1 MPRALFLDRRLTP
14 LERNAWQ
21 VFRLQLPSDG
31 VTAFPT
37 YDQLRPYLASMPC
50 AAQASHEPWR
60 ALDAA
65 ALTRWL
71 SLVRR
76 RRDPKTG
83 RILGN
88 LYVLHD
94 EPLMPFEAMQLDP
107 DYLGLVSQA
116 LTHAAKAV
124 QIVGMNTLREIA
136 EDPMLNGRT
145 LPTRLQVLAQRMARN
160 EWAGCELSTRA
171 CGSRIRR
178 RPRRPTSESRSPSSE
193 SEAGPKPAPD
203 GSLRNP
209 KEDRTVRM
217 DRINQVR
224 TVPRAKALQHLRLPE
239 RLLRLKDEQ
248 QSGALVA
255 LQQVDEV
262 PAAGGAGRMGRTLPQ
277 QRVRNPAGYLF
288 GIIQKAIRGEFK
300 AWAGEGGSPSTPP
313 APSPPPRPAAPA
325 PSARPL
331 ARRRPWPRSGAA
343 SPTARNC
350 VRRRRFLSSYPQG
363 IVGTRSLPAN
373 GAGSLMRHIVATID
387 VDLSPGD
394 RWEHAAFPDDNRGRT
409 RCGLLTDSLPGDAD
423 AGGSFPQRVITMA
436 NESQQPLQLNLGSLR
451 SAMSLT
457 LHTHHAS
464 RIWHGRAPAEGAL
477 GSSASTAT
485 SA

>member
-1 MPRALFLDRRLTP
+1 MALSALFDDALRELVPPAPPTPPAPRGAAAASLAAPVSDGFLYSGNRHESVPRALFLDRRLTP

-21 VFRLQLPSDG
+21 VFRLQLQSDG

-50 AAQASHEPWR
+50 AAQASHETVAR
-60 ALDAA
+60 ALTLLR
-65 ALTRWL
+65 LTRWL

-94 EPLMPFEAMQLDP
+94 EPLTPFEAMQLDP

-160 EWAGCELSTRA
+160 KWADASYPQAPVDHE
-171 CGSRIRR
+171 
-178 RPRRPTSESRSPSSE
+178 SEEGQDGLLRNLDGPSSE
-193 SEAGPKPAPD
+193 SEAGLKPAPD

-248 QSGALVA
+248 QSGAMVA
-255 LQQVDEV
+255 LQQVDESLRQAV
-262 PAAGGAGRMGRTLPQ
+262 LDEWDARCRNSA
-277 QRVRNPAGYLF
+277 VRNPAGYLF
-288 GIIQKAIRGEFK
+288 GIVQKAIRGEFK
-300 AWAGEGGSPSTPP
+300 AWAGEAGSASTPP
-313 APSPPPRPAAPA
+313 APSSPPRPAAPA
-325 PSARPL
+325 PSAPPPPAPNGPGREAARAYL
-331 ARRRPWPRSGAA
+331 AK
-343 SPTARNC
+343 
-350 VRRRRFLSSYPQG
+350 
-363 IVGTRSLPAN
+363 
-373 GAGSLMRHIVATID
+373 
-387 VDLSPGD
+387 
-394 RWEHAAFPDDNRGRT
+394 
-409 RCGLLTDSLPGDAD
+409 
-423 AGGSFPQRVITMA
+423 
-436 NESQQPLQLNLGSLR
+436 LR
-451 SAMSLT
+451 ST
-457 LHTHHAS
+457 LGDS
-464 RIWHGRAPAEGAL
+464 
-477 GSSASTAT
+477 
-485 SA
+485 

>member
-1 MPRALFLDRRLTP
+1 MATGGAPRRDGPVALSALFDDALRELVPRAPPTPPAPRGAAAALPAAPVSDGFLYSGNRHESVPRALFLDRRLTP

-21 VFRLQLPSDG
+21 VLRLQLQSDG

-50 AAQASHEPWR
+50 AAQASHETVAR
-60 ALDAA
+60 ALTLLR
-65 ALTRWL
+65 LTRWL

-83 RILGN
+83 RILSN

-94 EPLMPFEAMQLDP
+94 EPLTPFEAMQLDP

-124 QIVGMNTLREIA
+124 PIVGMNTLREIA

-160 EWAGCELSTRA
+160 EWADASYPQAPVDHE
-171 CGSRIRR
+171 
-178 RPRRPTSESRSPSSE
+178 SEEGQDGLLRNLEGPSSE
-193 SEAGPKPAPD
+193 SEAGLKSAPD

-224 TVPRAKALQHLRLPE
+224 TVPRAKSLQHLRLPE

-248 QSGALVA
+248 QSGAMVA
-255 LQQVDEV
+255 LQQVDESLRQAV
-262 PAAGGAGRMGRTLPQ
+262 LDEWDARCRKSA
-277 QRVRNPAGYLF
+277 VRNPAGYLF
-288 GIIQKAIRGEFK
+288 GIIQKAMRGEFK

-313 APSPPPRPAAPA
+313 APPPRPAAPA
-325 PSARPL
+325 PSAPPPPAPNGPGREAARAYL
-331 ARRRPWPRSGAA
+331 AK
-343 SPTARNC
+343 
-350 VRRRRFLSSYPQG
+350 
-363 IVGTRSLPAN
+363 
-373 GAGSLMRHIVATID
+373 
-387 VDLSPGD
+387 
-394 RWEHAAFPDDNRGRT
+394 
-409 RCGLLTDSLPGDAD
+409 
-423 AGGSFPQRVITMA
+423 
-436 NESQQPLQLNLGSLR
+436 LR
-451 SAMSLT
+451 ST
-457 LHTHHAS
+457 LGDS
-464 RIWHGRAPAEGAL
+464 
-477 GSSASTAT
+477 
-485 SA
+485 

>member
-1 MPRALFLDRRLTP
+1 MATGGAPRRDGPVALSALFDDALRELVPRAPPTPPAPRGAAAALPAAPVSDGFLYSGNRHESVPRALFLDRRLTP

-21 VFRLQLPSDG
+21 VLRLQLQSDG

-50 AAQASHEPWR
+50 AAQASHETVAR
-60 ALDAA
+60 ALTLLR
-65 ALTRWL
+65 LTRWL

-83 RILGN
+83 RILSN

-94 EPLMPFEAMQLDP
+94 EPLTPFEAMQLDP

-145 LPTRLQVLAQRMARN
+145 LPTRLQVLAHRMARN
-160 EWAGCELSTRA
+160 EWADASYPQAPVDHE
-171 CGSRIRR
+171 
-178 RPRRPTSESRSPSSE
+178 SEEGQDGLLRNLEGPSSE
-193 SEAGPKPAPD
+193 SEAGLKSAPD

-224 TVPRAKALQHLRLPE
+224 TVPRAKSLQHLRLPE

-248 QSGALVA
+248 QSGAMVA
-255 LQQVDEV
+255 LQQVDESLRQAV
-262 PAAGGAGRMGRTLPQ
+262 LDEWDARCRNSA
-277 QRVRNPAGYLF
+277 VRNPAGYLF
-288 GIIQKAIRGEFK
+288 GIIQKAMRGEFK

-313 APSPPPRPAAPA
+313 APPPRPAAPA
-325 PSARPL
+325 PSAPPPPAPNGPGREAARAYL
-331 ARRRPWPRSGAA
+331 AK
-343 SPTARNC
+343 
-350 VRRRRFLSSYPQG
+350 
-363 IVGTRSLPAN
+363 
-373 GAGSLMRHIVATID
+373 
-387 VDLSPGD
+387 
-394 RWEHAAFPDDNRGRT
+394 
-409 RCGLLTDSLPGDAD
+409 
-423 AGGSFPQRVITMA
+423 
-436 NESQQPLQLNLGSLR
+436 LR
-451 SAMSLT
+451 ST
-457 LHTHHAS
+457 LGDS
-464 RIWHGRAPAEGAL
+464 
-477 GSSASTAT
+477 
-485 SA
+485 

>member
-1 MPRALFLDRRLTP
+1 MATGGAPWRDGPVALSELFDEAIQELVPPAALAARGTAPTSPAAPVSDGFLFSGNRHESVPRTLFLDRRLTP

-21 VFRLQLPSDG
+21 VFRLQLNDDG

-37 YDQLRPYLASMPC
+37 YDQLRPYLTSMPC
-50 AAQASHEPWR
+50 AAQASHETVAR
-60 ALDAA
+60 ALTLLR
-65 ALTRWL
+65 LTRWL

-94 EPLMPFEAMQLDP
+94 EPLTPFEAMQLDP

-160 EWAGCELSTRA
+160 EWLDASYPQE
-171 CGSRIRR
+171 
-178 RPRRPTSESRSPSSE
+178 PVDHESEEGQDGLLRNLETPSSK

-217 DRINQVR
+217 GHINQVR
-224 TVPRAKALQHLRLPE
+224 TVPRVKALQHLCLPE

-255 LQQVDEV
+255 LQQVDESLWQAV
-262 PAAGGAGRMGRTLPQ
+262 LDEWDARCRNSA
-277 QRVRNPAGYLF
+277 VRNPAGYLF

-300 AWAGEGGSPSTPP
+300 AWAGEGGSPSMPP
-313 APSPPPRPAAPA
+313 APSPSPHPATAAPPA
-325 PSARPL
+325 P
-331 ARRRPWPRSGAA
+331 A
-343 SPTARNC
+343 SPAPNGPGREVARAY
-350 VRRRRFLSSYPQG
+350 L
-363 IVGTRSLPAN
+363 AK
-373 GAGSLMRHIVATID
+373 
-387 VDLSPGD
+387 
-394 RWEHAAFPDDNRGRT
+394 
-409 RCGLLTDSLPGDAD
+409 
-423 AGGSFPQRVITMA
+423 
-436 NESQQPLQLNLGSLR
+436 LR
-451 SAMSLT
+451 SA
-457 LHTHHAS
+457 
-464 RIWHGRAPAEGAL
+464 L
-477 GSSASTAT
+477 GNS
-485 SA
+485 

>member
-1 MPRALFLDRRLTP
+1 MTTGGAPRREGPVALSALFDEALQHLQPAQGTAPAADGFLYSGNRHESVPRALFLDRRLTP

-21 VFRLQLPSDG
+21 VFRLQLNDDG

-50 AAQASHEPWR
+50 AAQASHETVAR
-60 ALDAA
+60 ALTLLR
-65 ALTRWL
+65 LTRWL

-94 EPLMPFEAMQLDP
+94 EPLTPFEAMQLDP

-160 EWAGCELSTRA
+160 KWADASYPQAPVDHE
-171 CGSRIRR
+171 
-178 RPRRPTSESRSPSSE
+178 SEEGQDGLLRNLDGPSSE
-193 SEAGPKPAPD
+193 SEAGLKPAPD

-248 QSGALVA
+248 QSGAMVA
-255 LQQVDEV
+255 LQQVDESLRQAV
-262 PAAGGAGRMGRTLPQ
+262 LDEWDARCRNSA
-277 QRVRNPAGYLF
+277 VRNPAGYLF
-288 GIIQKAIRGEFK
+288 GIVQKAIRGEFK
-300 AWAGEGGSPSTPP
+300 AWAGEAGSASTPP
-313 APSPPPRPAAPA
+313 APSSPPRPAAPA
-325 PSARPL
+325 PSAPPPPAPNGPGREAARAYL
-331 ARRRPWPRSGAA
+331 AK
-343 SPTARNC
+343 
-350 VRRRRFLSSYPQG
+350 
-363 IVGTRSLPAN
+363 
-373 GAGSLMRHIVATID
+373 
-387 VDLSPGD
+387 
-394 RWEHAAFPDDNRGRT
+394 
-409 RCGLLTDSLPGDAD
+409 
-423 AGGSFPQRVITMA
+423 
-436 NESQQPLQLNLGSLR
+436 LR
-451 SAMSLT
+451 ST
-457 LHTHHAS
+457 LGDS
-464 RIWHGRAPAEGAL
+464 
-477 GSSASTAT
+477 
-485 SA
+485 

>member
-1 MPRALFLDRRLTP
+1 MATGGAPRRDGPVALSALFDDALRELVPRAPPTPPAPRGAAAASPAAPVSDGFLYSGNRHESVPRALFLDRRLTP

-21 VFRLQLPSDG
+21 VFRLQLNDDG

-37 YDQLRPYLASMPC
+37 YDQIRPYLASMPC
-50 AAQASHEPWR
+50 AAQASHETVAR
-60 ALDAA
+60 ALTLLR
-65 ALTRWL
+65 LTRWL

-83 RILGN
+83 RILSN

-94 EPLMPFEAMQLDP
+94 EPLTPFEAMQLDP

-160 EWAGCELSTRA
+160 EWADASYPQAPVDHE
-171 CGSRIRR
+171 
-178 RPRRPTSESRSPSSE
+178 SEEGQDGLLRNLEGPSSE
-193 SEAGPKPAPD
+193 SEAGLKSAPD

-224 TVPRAKALQHLRLPE
+224 TVPRAKSLQHLRLPE

-248 QSGALVA
+248 QSGAMVA
-255 LQQVDEV
+255 LQQVDESLRQAV
-262 PAAGGAGRMGRTLPQ
+262 LDEWDARCRNSA
-277 QRVRNPAGYLF
+277 VRNPAGYLF

-313 APSPPPRPAAPA
+313 APPPRPAAPA
-325 PSARPL
+325 PSAPPPPAPNGPGREAARAYL
-331 ARRRPWPRSGAA
+331 AK
-343 SPTARNC
+343 
-350 VRRRRFLSSYPQG
+350 
-363 IVGTRSLPAN
+363 
-373 GAGSLMRHIVATID
+373 
-387 VDLSPGD
+387 
-394 RWEHAAFPDDNRGRT
+394 
-409 RCGLLTDSLPGDAD
+409 
-423 AGGSFPQRVITMA
+423 
-436 NESQQPLQLNLGSLR
+436 LR
-451 SAMSLT
+451 ST
-457 LHTHHAS
+457 LGDS
-464 RIWHGRAPAEGAL
+464 
-477 GSSASTAT
+477 
-485 SA
+485 

>member
-1 MPRALFLDRRLTP
+1 MATGGAPRRDGPVALSALFDDALRELVPRAPPTPPAPRGAAAALPAAPVSDGFLYSGNRHESVPRALFLDRRLTP

-21 VFRLQLPSDG
+21 VLRLQLQSDG

-50 AAQASHEPWR
+50 AAQASHETVAR
-60 ALDAA
+60 ALTLLR
-65 ALTRWL
+65 LTRWL

-83 RILGN
+83 RILSN

-94 EPLMPFEAMQLDP
+94 EPLTPFEAMQLDP

-145 LPTRLQVLAQRMARN
+145 LPTRLQVLTQRMARN
-160 EWAGCELSTRA
+160 EWAD
-171 CGSRIRR
+171 
-178 RPRRPTSESRSPSSE
+178 TSYPQAPVDHESEEGQAVLLRNLNGPSSE
-193 SEAGPKPAPD
+193 SEAGLKSAPD

-224 TVPRAKALQHLRLPE
+224 TVPRAKSLQHLRLPE

-248 QSGALVA
+248 QSGAMVA
-255 LQQVDEV
+255 LQQVDESLRQAV
-262 PAAGGAGRMGRTLPQ
+262 LDEWDARCRKSA
-277 QRVRNPAGYLF
+277 VRNPAGYLF
-288 GIIQKAIRGEFK
+288 GIIQKAMRGEFK

-313 APSPPPRPAAPA
+313 APPPRPAAPA
-325 PSARPL
+325 PSAPPPPAPNGPGREAARAYL
-331 ARRRPWPRSGAA
+331 AK
-343 SPTARNC
+343 
-350 VRRRRFLSSYPQG
+350 
-363 IVGTRSLPAN
+363 
-373 GAGSLMRHIVATID
+373 
-387 VDLSPGD
+387 
-394 RWEHAAFPDDNRGRT
+394 
-409 RCGLLTDSLPGDAD
+409 
-423 AGGSFPQRVITMA
+423 
-436 NESQQPLQLNLGSLR
+436 LR
-451 SAMSLT
+451 ST
-457 LHTHHAS
+457 LGDS
-464 RIWHGRAPAEGAL
+464 
-477 GSSASTAT
+477 
-485 SA
+485 

>member
-1 MPRALFLDRRLTP
+1 VALSALFDDALRELVPPAQPAPRDAAPAAQVASVSDGFLYSGNRHESVPRALFIDRRLTP

-21 VFRLQLPSDG
+21 VFRLQLQSDG

-37 YDQLRPYLASMPC
+37 YDQLRPYLASTPC
-50 AAQASHEPWR
+50 AAQASHETVAR
-60 ALDAA
+60 ALTLLR
-65 ALTRWL
+65 LTRWL

-94 EPLMPFEAMQLDP
+94 EPLTPFEAMQLDS

-160 EWAGCELSTRA
+160 EWADASYPQVPVHHE
-171 CGSRIRR
+171 
-178 RPRRPTSESRSPSSE
+178 SEEGQDGLLRNLDGPSSE
-193 SEAGPKPAPD
+193 SEAGLKPAPD

-248 QSGALVA
+248 QSGAMVA
-255 LQQVDEV
+255 LQQVEDSLRQAVLDEWD
-262 PAAGGAGRMGRTLPQ
+262 ARCRNSA
-277 QRVRNPAGYLF
+277 VRNPAGYLF

-300 AWAGEGGSPSTPP
+300 AWAGEGGLPSSP
-313 APSPPPRPAAPA
+313 PSPPPRPAAPSPAA
-325 PSARPL
+325 PPPPSNGPGREAARAYL
-331 ARRRPWPRSGAA
+331 AK
-343 SPTARNC
+343 
-350 VRRRRFLSSYPQG
+350 
-363 IVGTRSLPAN
+363 
-373 GAGSLMRHIVATID
+373 
-387 VDLSPGD
+387 
-394 RWEHAAFPDDNRGRT
+394 
-409 RCGLLTDSLPGDAD
+409 
-423 AGGSFPQRVITMA
+423 
-436 NESQQPLQLNLGSLR
+436 LR
-451 SAMSLT
+451 SA
-457 LHTHHAS
+457 
-464 RIWHGRAPAEGAL
+464 L
-477 GSSASTAT
+477 GGS
-485 SA
+485 

>member
-1 MPRALFLDRRLTP
+1 MTTGSAPRRDGPVALSALFDEALRHLEPKEPAQGTAPSQDGFLYSGNRHESVPRALFLDRRLTP

-21 VFRLQLPSDG
+21 VFRLQLNDDG

-50 AAQASHEPWR
+50 AAQASHETVAR
-60 ALDAA
+60 ALTLLR
-65 ALTRWL
+65 LTRWL

-83 RILGN
+83 RILSN

-94 EPLMPFEAMQLDP
+94 EPLTPFEAMQLDP

-160 EWAGCELSTRA
+160 EWADASYPQAPVDHE
-171 CGSRIRR
+171 
-178 RPRRPTSESRSPSSE
+178 SEEGQDGLLRNLEGPSSE
-193 SEAGPKPAPD
+193 SEAGLKSAPD

-224 TVPRAKALQHLRLPE
+224 TVPRAKSLQHLRLPE

-248 QSGALVA
+248 QSGAMVA
-255 LQQVDEV
+255 LQQVDESLRQAV
-262 PAAGGAGRMGRTLPQ
+262 LDEWDARCRNSA
-277 QRVRNPAGYLF
+277 VRNPAGYLF

-313 APSPPPRPAAPA
+313 APPPRPPAAGTTRF
-325 PSARPL
+325 PSP
-331 ARRRPWPRSGAA
+331 SC
-343 SPTARNC
+343 SP
-350 VRRRRFLSSYPQG
+350 P
-363 IVGTRSLPAN
+363 
-373 GAGSLMRHIVATID
+373 
-387 VDLSPGD
+387 
-394 RWEHAAFPDDNRGRT
+394 
-409 RCGLLTDSLPGDAD
+409 
-423 AGGSFPQRVITMA
+423 
-436 NESQQPLQLNLGSLR
+436 
-451 SAMSLT
+451 
-457 LHTHHAS
+457 
-464 RIWHGRAPAEGAL
+464 
-477 GSSASTAT
+477 
-485 SA
+485 

>member
-1 MPRALFLDRRLTP
+1 MATGGAPRRDGPVALSALFDDALRELVPRAPPTPPAPRGAAAALPAAPVSDGFLYSGNRHESVPRALFLDRRLTP

-21 VFRLQLPSDG
+21 VLRLQLQSDG

-50 AAQASHEPWR
+50 AAQASHETVAR
-60 ALDAA
+60 ALTLLR
-65 ALTRWL
+65 LTRWL

-83 RILGN
+83 RILSN

-94 EPLMPFEAMQLDP
+94 EPLTPFEAMQLDP

-160 EWAGCELSTRA
+160 EWAGASYPQAPVDHE
-171 CGSRIRR
+171 
-178 RPRRPTSESRSPSSE
+178 SEEGQDGLLRNLEGPSSE
-193 SEAGPKPAPD
+193 SEAGLKSAPD

-224 TVPRAKALQHLRLPE
+224 TVPRAKSLQHLRLPE

-248 QSGALVA
+248 QSGAMVA
-255 LQQVDEV
+255 LQQVDESLRQAV
-262 PAAGGAGRMGRTLPQ
+262 LDEWDARCRKSA
-277 QRVRNPAGYLF
+277 VRNPAGYLF

-300 AWAGEGGSPSTPP
+300 AWAGESASAPPAPPPP
-313 APSPPPRPAAPA
+313 APSSPP
-325 PSARPL
+325 
-331 ARRRPWPRSGAA
+331 
-343 SPTARNC
+343 
-350 VRRRRFLSSYPQG
+350 
-363 IVGTRSLPAN
+363 
-373 GAGSLMRHIVATID
+373 
-387 VDLSPGD
+387 
-394 RWEHAAFPDDNRGRT
+394 
-409 RCGLLTDSLPGDAD
+409 
-423 AGGSFPQRVITMA
+423 
-436 NESQQPLQLNLGSLR
+436 
-451 SAMSLT
+451 
-457 LHTHHAS
+457 AS
-464 RIWHGRAPAEGAL
+464 RAADPEVARAYLAQLREAL
-477 GSSASTAT
+477 RDR
-485 SA
+485 

>member
-1 MPRALFLDRRLTP
+1 MATGGAPRRDGPVALSALFDDALRELVPRAPPTPPAPRGAAAALPAAPVSDGFLYSGNRHESVPRALFLDRRLTP

-21 VFRLQLPSDG
+21 VLRLQLQSDG

-50 AAQASHEPWR
+50 AAQASHETVAR
-60 ALDAA
+60 ALTLLR
-65 ALTRWL
+65 LTRWL

-83 RILGN
+83 RILSN
-88 LYVLHD
+88 LYMLHD
-94 EPLMPFEAMQLDP
+94 EPLTPFEAMQLDP
-107 DYLGLVSQA
+107 DYLGLVGQA

-160 EWAGCELSTRA
+160 EWADASYPQAPVDHE
-171 CGSRIRR
+171 
-178 RPRRPTSESRSPSSE
+178 SEEGQDGLLRNLEGPSSE
-193 SEAGPKPAPD
+193 SEAGLKSAPD

-255 LQQVDEV
+255 LQQVDESLRQAV
-262 PAAGGAGRMGRTLPQ
+262 LDEWDARCRNSA
-277 QRVRNPAGYLF
+277 VRNPAGYLF

-313 APSPPPRPAAPA
+313 APPPRPPEPA
-325 PSARPL
+325 PSASPPPAPNGPGREAARAYL
-331 ARRRPWPRSGAA
+331 AK
-343 SPTARNC
+343 
-350 VRRRRFLSSYPQG
+350 
-363 IVGTRSLPAN
+363 
-373 GAGSLMRHIVATID
+373 
-387 VDLSPGD
+387 
-394 RWEHAAFPDDNRGRT
+394 
-409 RCGLLTDSLPGDAD
+409 
-423 AGGSFPQRVITMA
+423 
-436 NESQQPLQLNLGSLR
+436 LR
-451 SAMSLT
+451 ST
-457 LHTHHAS
+457 LGNA
-464 RIWHGRAPAEGAL
+464 
-477 GSSASTAT
+477 
-485 SA
+485 

>member
-1 MPRALFLDRRLTP
+1 MTTGSVSRRDGPVALSALFDEALRHLEPKEPAQGTAPSQDGFLYSGNRHESVPRALFLDRRLTP

-21 VFRLQLPSDG
+21 VFRLQLNDDG

-50 AAQASHEPWR
+50 AAQASHETVAR
-60 ALDAA
+60 ALTLLR
-65 ALTRWL
+65 LTRWL

-94 EPLMPFEAMQLDP
+94 EPLTPFEAMQLDP

-160 EWAGCELSTRA
+160 KWADASYPQAPVDHE
-171 CGSRIRR
+171 
-178 RPRRPTSESRSPSSE
+178 SEEGQDGLLRNLDGPSSE

-248 QSGALVA
+248 QSGAMVA
-255 LQQVDEV
+255 LQQVDESLRQAV
-262 PAAGGAGRMGRTLPQ
+262 LDEWDARCRNSA
-277 QRVRNPAGYLF
+277 VRNPAGYLF

-300 AWAGEGGSPSTPP
+300 AWAGESASAPP
-313 APSPPPRPAAPA
+313 APPPPTPSSPPTSRATDPEV
-325 PSARPL
+325 ARAYL
-331 ARRRPWPRSGAA
+331 AR
-343 SPTARNC
+343 
-350 VRRRRFLSSYPQG
+350 
-363 IVGTRSLPAN
+363 
-373 GAGSLMRHIVATID
+373 
-387 VDLSPGD
+387 
-394 RWEHAAFPDDNRGRT
+394 
-409 RCGLLTDSLPGDAD
+409 
-423 AGGSFPQRVITMA
+423 
-436 NESQQPLQLNLGSLR
+436 LR
-451 SAMSLT
+451 ST
-457 LHTHHAS
+457 L
-464 RIWHGRAPAEGAL
+464 RDP
-477 GSSASTAT
+477 
-485 SA
+485 

>member
-1 MPRALFLDRRLTP
+1 MATGGAPRRDGPVALSELFDEAIQELVPPAALAARGTAPTSPAAPVSDGFLFSGNRHESVPRTLFLDRRLTP

-21 VFRLQLPSDG
+21 VFRLQLNDDG

-50 AAQASHEPWR
+50 AAQASHETVAR
-60 ALDAA
+60 ALTLLR
-65 ALTRWL
+65 LTRWL

-94 EPLMPFEAMQLDP
+94 EPLTPFEAMQLDP

-160 EWAGCELSTRA
+160 EWLDASYPQE
-171 CGSRIRR
+171 
-178 RPRRPTSESRSPSSE
+178 PVDHESEEGQDGLLRNLETPSSK

-217 DRINQVR
+217 GHINQVR
-224 TVPRAKALQHLRLPE
+224 TVPRVKALQHLCLPE

-255 LQQVDEV
+255 LQQVDESLRQAV
-262 PAAGGAGRMGRTLPQ
+262 LDEWDARCRNSA
-277 QRVRNPAGYLF
+277 VRNPAGYLF
-288 GIIQKAIRGEFK
+288 GIVQKAIRGEFK
-300 AWAGEGGSPSTPP
+300 AWAGEAGSASTPP
-313 APSPPPRPAAPA
+313 APSSPPRPAAPA
-325 PSARPL
+325 PSAPPPPAPNGPGREAARAYL
-331 ARRRPWPRSGAA
+331 AK
-343 SPTARNC
+343 
-350 VRRRRFLSSYPQG
+350 
-363 IVGTRSLPAN
+363 
-373 GAGSLMRHIVATID
+373 
-387 VDLSPGD
+387 
-394 RWEHAAFPDDNRGRT
+394 
-409 RCGLLTDSLPGDAD
+409 
-423 AGGSFPQRVITMA
+423 
-436 NESQQPLQLNLGSLR
+436 LR
-451 SAMSLT
+451 ST
-457 LHTHHAS
+457 LGDS
-464 RIWHGRAPAEGAL
+464 
-477 GSSASTAT
+477 
-485 SA
+485 

>member
-1 MPRALFLDRRLTP
+1 MATGGAPRRDGPVALSALFDDALRELVPRAPPTPPAPRGAAAASPAAPVSDGFLYSGNRHESVPRALFLDRRLTP

-21 VFRLQLPSDG
+21 VFRLQLQSDG

-50 AAQASHEPWR
+50 AAQASHETVAR
-60 ALDAA
+60 ALTLLR
-65 ALTRWL
+65 LTRWL

-83 RILGN
+83 RILSN

-94 EPLMPFEAMQLDP
+94 EPLTPFEAMQLDP

-160 EWAGCELSTRA
+160 EWADASYPQAPVDHE
-171 CGSRIRR
+171 
-178 RPRRPTSESRSPSSE
+178 SEEGQDGLLRNLEGPSSE
-193 SEAGPKPAPD
+193 SEAGLKSAPD

-224 TVPRAKALQHLRLPE
+224 TVPRAKSLQHLRLPE

-248 QSGALVA
+248 QSGAMVA
-255 LQQVDEV
+255 LQQVDESLRQAV
-262 PAAGGAGRMGRTLPQ
+262 LDEWDARCRNSA
-277 QRVRNPAGYLF
+277 VRNPAGYLF

-313 APSPPPRPAAPA
+313 APPPRPAAPA
-325 PSARPL
+325 PSAPPPPAPNGPGREAARAYL
-331 ARRRPWPRSGAA
+331 AK
-343 SPTARNC
+343 
-350 VRRRRFLSSYPQG
+350 
-363 IVGTRSLPAN
+363 
-373 GAGSLMRHIVATID
+373 
-387 VDLSPGD
+387 
-394 RWEHAAFPDDNRGRT
+394 
-409 RCGLLTDSLPGDAD
+409 
-423 AGGSFPQRVITMA
+423 
-436 NESQQPLQLNLGSLR
+436 LR
-451 SAMSLT
+451 ST
-457 LHTHHAS
+457 LGDS
-464 RIWHGRAPAEGAL
+464 
-477 GSSASTAT
+477 
-485 SA
+485 